1 MFVLSNLIGCI
12 GFGLL
17 LALLLSGGLA
27 FLAHLLFSP
36 YRSQGGVIL
45 VVVAMFLLLLFQSV
59 LLVGAWYAKDYV
71 ADLTAVGTQ
80 TVAALANDA
89 NLNRLIELLDVQEVQ
104 EMAQAGIDMG
114 VSAVAQLTDS
124 LGNVIGNQAVTNLA
138 NDANLDKLTEQFD
151 VQRVQEMAQAGIDTG
166 VSTVTHLADSLNSVI
181 NGYIWRRIGWMA
193 LVAVLGMTA
202 LGFMGGGSSSRSRN
216 SRRGSARPVRA
227 HASHNRAHRSVHRR
241 R

>member
-17 LALLLSGGLA
+17 LALLLGGGLV

-36 YRSQGGVIL
+36 YRSQGGAIL
-45 VVVAMFLLLLFQSV
+45 VMIAMFLLLLFQSV

-71 ADLTAVGTQ
+71 ADLTTVGTQ

-89 NLNRLIELLDVQEVQ
+89 NLNRLIELLDIQEVQ
-104 EMAQAGIDMG
+104 EIAQAGINVG
-114 VSAVAQLTDS
+114 VNTMAQLSDS
-124 LGNVIGNQAVTNLA
+124 LGNVIGNQAIPNLA
-138 NDANLDKLTEQFD
+138 NEANLDKLTEQFD
-151 VQRVQEMAQAGIDTG
+151 VQRVQEIAQAGIDTG
-166 VSTVTHLADSLNSVI
+166 ISTVTHLADSLNSVI

-202 LGFMGGGSSSRSRN
+202 LGFMRGGSSSRSRN

-227 HASHNRAHRSVHRR
+227 HVSHGRAHRSVHRR

>member
-17 LALLLSGGLA
+17 LALLLGGGLV

-36 YRSQGGVIL
+36 YRSQGGAIL
-45 VVVAMFLLLLFQSV
+45 VMIAMFLLLLFQSV

-71 ADLTAVGTQ
+71 ADLTTVGTQ

-89 NLNRLIELLDVQEVQ
+89 NLNRLIELLDIQEVQ
-104 EMAQAGIDMG
+104 EIAQAGINVG
-114 VSAVAQLTDS
+114 VSTMAQLSDS
-124 LGNVIGNQAVTNLA
+124 LGNVIGNQAIPNLA
-138 NDANLDKLTEQFD
+138 NEANLDKLTEQFD
-151 VQRVQEMAQAGIDTG
+151 VQRVQDIAQVGIDTG
-166 VSTVTHLADSLNSVI
+166 ISTVTHLADSLNSVI

-227 HASHNRAHRSVHRR
+227 HVSHSRAHRSVHRR

>member
-17 LALLLSGGLA
+17 LALLLGGGLV

-36 YRSQGGVIL
+36 YRSQGGAIL
-45 VVVAMFLLLLFQSV
+45 VMIVMFLLLLFQSV

-71 ADLTAVGTQ
+71 ADLTTVGTQ

-104 EMAQAGIDMG
+104 EIAQAGINMG
-114 VSAVAQLTDS
+114 VSTMAQLSDS
-124 LGNVIGNQAVTNLA
+124 LGSVIGNQAVTNFV
-138 NDANLDKLTEQFD
+138 NGANLDELTEQFD
-151 VQRVQEMAQAGIDTG
+151 VQRVQDIAQAGIDTG
-166 VSTVTHLADSLNSVI
+166 ISTVTHLSDSLNSVI

-193 LVAVLGMTA
+193 LVAVLGMVV
-202 LGFMGGGSSSRSRN
+202 LGFMGGGSTSRN
-216 SRRGSARPVRA
+216 RNGRRSSARPVRA
-227 HASHNRAHRSVHRR
+227 HALHNRTHRSVHRR

>member
-17 LALLLSGGLA
+17 LALLLGGGLV

-36 YRSQGGVIL
+36 YRSQGGAIL
-45 VVVAMFLLLLFQSV
+45 VMIAMFLLLLFQSV

-80 TVAALANDA
+80 TVTA
-89 NLNRLIELLDVQEVQ
+89 
-104 EMAQAGIDMG
+104 
-114 VSAVAQLTDS
+114 
-124 LGNVIGNQAVTNLA
+124 LA

-151 VQRVQEMAQAGIDTG
+151 VQRVQDIAQAGIDTG
-166 VSTVTHLADSLNSVI
+166 ISTVTHLADSLNSVI

-202 LGFMGGGSSSRSRN
+202 LGFMGGGNSSRSRN

-227 HASHNRAHRSVHRR
+227 HVSHNRAHRSVHRR

>member
-1 MFVLSNLIGCI
+1 MNESANADKGPINFIECMFVLFNLIGCI

-17 LALLLSGGLA
+17 LALLLSAGLVV
-27 FLAHLLFSP
+27 LGQLLFAP
-36 YRSQGGVIL
+36 YRSQWGAIAVMVG
-45 VVVAMFLLLLFQSV
+45 MFLLLLFQSV

-71 ADLTAVGTQ
+71 ADLTTVGTQ
-80 TVAALANDA
+80 TVAAFANDA
-89 NLNRLIELLDVQEVQ
+89 NLNRLIELLDVQRVQ
-104 EMAQAGIDMG
+104 EIAQAGI
-114 VSAVAQLTDS
+114 
-124 LGNVIGNQAVTNLA
+124 N
-138 NDANLDKLTEQFD
+138 
-151 VQRVQEMAQAGIDTG
+151 TG

>member
-17 LALLLSGGLA
+17 LALLLGGGLV

-36 YRSQGGVIL
+36 YRSQGGAIL
-45 VVVAMFLLLLFQSV
+45 VIIAMFLLLLFQSV

-71 ADLTAVGTQ
+71 ADLTTVGTQ

-89 NLNRLIELLDVQEVQ
+89 NLNRLMELLDVQEVQ
-104 EMAQAGIDMG
+104 EIAQAGINVG
-114 VSAVAQLTDS
+114 VSTMAQLSDS
-124 LGNVIGNQAVTNLA
+124 LGNVIGNQAIPNLA
-138 NDANLDKLTEQFD
+138 NEANLDKLTEQFD
-151 VQRVQEMAQAGIDTG
+151 VQRVQDIAQAGIDTG
-166 VSTVTHLADSLNSVI
+166 ISTVTHLADSLNSVI

-227 HASHNRAHRSVHRR
+227 HVSHNRAHRSVHRR